1 MKYSIILPVYNE
13 QENLQQLYERISK
26 VMGKLRPKVDR
37 PMGDKTSYELI
48 FVNDGSTD
56 RTREQLEALNKKDSM
71 VKIVHFSRNFGHQTA
86 VSAGLKYCSGEMVA
100 ILDSDLQDPPEVLP
114 EFFKKLDSGYDT
126 VYAIRKNRKESV
138 WKRIAYSSYYRILK
152 ALANVDIP
160 LDSGDFCVMS
170 RRMIDAINSLP
181 ERNRFVRGLRSWVGF
196 KQIGLAYDRDARSAG
211 ESKYTM
217 SKLFKLASDG
227 IFSFSYVPLQGITW
241 IGFLGILFSVVGTLW
256 AGYQK
261 FFTPNYNA
269 VPGFAT
275 TVILIMF
282 IGGLQLFSLGVVGEY
297 MRRMYDEIKA
307 RPQYIIDST
316 VGF

>member
-1 MKYSIILPVYNE
+1 MNYSIILPVYNE
-13 QENLQQLYERISK
+13 QENLQLLHDRISK
-26 VMGKLRPKVDR
+26 VMTKLKS
-37 PMGDKTSYELI
+37 SYEI
-48 FVNDGSTD
+48 VFINDGSTD
-56 RTREQLEALNKKDSM
+56 KTHEMLMSMHRKDSAI
-71 VKIVHFSRNFGHQTA
+71 KIINFSRNFGHQTA
-86 VSAGLKYCSGEMVA
+86 VSAGLKYCTGEMIA
-100 ILDSDLQDPPEVLP
+100 ILDADLQDPPEVLP
-114 EFFKKLDSGYDT
+114 DFFKKLESGYDT
-126 VYAIRKNRKESV
+126 VYAIRKNRKETA
-138 WKRIAYSSYYRILK
+138 WKKFAYSSYYRILK
-152 ALANVDIP
+152 SLANVDIP

-196 KQIGLAYDRDARSAG
+196 KQIGLAYDRDSRNAG
-211 ESKYTM
+211 DSKYTM

-227 IFSFSYVPLQGITW
+227 IFSFSYVPLQAITW
-241 IGFLGILFSVVGTLW
+241 IGFFGILFSVIGTLW

>member
-26 VMGKLRPKVDR
+26 AMGKLK
-37 PMGDKTSYELI
+37 SYELI

-56 RTREQLEALNKKDSM
+56 KTREQLEALNKKDSM

-86 VSAGLKYCSGEMVA
+86 VSAGLKYCTGELVA
-100 ILDSDLQDPPEVLP
+100 ILDADLQDPPEVLP
-114 EFFKKLDSGYDT
+114 DFFKKLESGYDT
-126 VYAIRKNRKESV
+126 VYAVRKNRKEGL
-138 WKRIAYSSYYRILK
+138 WKRFAYSFYYRLLK
-152 ALANVDIP
+152 TIANIDIP
-160 LDSGDFCVMS
+160 LDSGDFCVMN
-170 RRMIDAINSLP
+170 RRMVDAINSLP

-196 KQIGLAYDRDARSAG
+196 KQIGMSYDRDARQAG
-211 ESKYTM
+211 VSKYTM
-217 SKLFKLASDG
+217 SKMFKLATDG
-227 IFSFSYVPLQGITW
+227 IFSLSYMPLQMITW
-241 IGFLGILFSVVGTLW
+241 LGFFGIFLSVIGTLW
-256 AGYQK
+256 AGYQR
-261 FFTPNYNA
+261 FFTSNYNS

-316 VGF
+316 VGFAS

>member
-13 QENLQQLYERISK
+13 SESLQQLYERISK
-26 VMGKLRPKVDR
+26 VMTKLKS
-37 PMGDKTSYELI
+37 SYEMI
-48 FVNDGSTD
+48 FINDGSTD
-56 RTREQLEALNKKDSM
+56 RTGGMLVALRKKDSS
-71 VKIVHFSRNFGHQTA
+71 VKIINFSRNFGHQTA
-86 VSAGLKYCSGEMVA
+86 VSAGLKYCTGEMVA

-114 EFFKKLDSGYDT
+114 DFFKKLESGYDT
-126 VYAIRKNRKESV
+126 VYAIRKNRKETA
-138 WKRIAYSSYYRILK
+138 WKKFAYSTYYRILK
-152 ALANVDIP
+152 SLANVDIP

-196 KQIGLAYDRDARSAG
+196 KQTGLAYDRDARSAG

-227 IFSFSYVPLQGITW
+227 IFSFSYVPLQAITW
-241 IGFLGILFSVVGTLW
+241 IGFFGILLSVIGTLW

-307 RPQYIIDST
+307 RPQYIIEST
-316 VGF
+316 AGF

>member
-13 QENLQQLYERISK
+13 SENVQLLHERISK
-26 VMGKLRPKVDR
+26 VMTKLKSPFE
-37 PMGDKTSYELI
+37 MI

-56 RTREQLEALNKKDSM
+56 RTVEKLETLYKKDKT
-71 VKIVHFSRNFGHQTA
+71 VKIINFSRNFGHQTA
-86 VSAGLKYCSGEMVA
+86 VSAGLKYCTGDMVA

-114 EFFKKLDSGYDT
+114 DFFKKLESGYDT
-126 VYAIRKNRKESV
+126 VYAIRKNRKETA
-138 WKRIAYSSYYRILK
+138 WKKFAYSTYYRLLK
-152 ALANVDIP
+152 SLANVDIP

-196 KQIGLAYDRDARSAG
+196 KQAGLAYDRDARSAG

-227 IFSFSYVPLQGITW
+227 IFSFSYMPLQAITW
-241 IGFLGILFSVVGTLW
+241 LGFVGILFSVIGSLW

-261 FFTPNYNA
+261 FFTANYNA

-316 VGF
+316 IGF

>member
-13 QENLQQLYERISK
+13 SENLQQLYERMSK
-26 VMGKLRPKVDR
+26 VMAKLKS
-37 PMGDKTSYELI
+37 SYEVVFI
-48 FVNDGSTD
+48 NDGSTD
-56 RTREQLEALNKKDSM
+56 RTGEMLVALHKKDSA
-71 VKIVHFSRNFGHQTA
+71 VKIINFSRNFGHQTA
-86 VSAGLKYCSGEMVA
+86 VSAGLKYCAGEMVA

-114 EFFKKLDSGYDT
+114 DFFKKLESGYDT
-126 VYAIRKNRKESV
+126 VYAIRKNRKETA
-138 WKRIAYSSYYRILK
+138 WKKFAYSSYYRILK

-196 KQIGLAYDRDARSAG
+196 RQTGLAYDRDARSAG

-227 IFSFSYVPLQGITW
+227 IFSFSYVPLQAITW
-241 IGFLGILFSVVGTLW
+241 IGFLGILFSLIGSIW